1 MKLRVYTTEA
11 GKDHV
16 PPAEH
21 PESPE
26 RLKAIERA
34 LSRFETLDRV
44 NARAATRDEVG
55 RVHSSRHVDFVYSKS
70 PFTDLAS
77 LDADTWMSP
86 GSLEAALQACGG
98 AIQAVDDVM
107 AGEIEAGFV
116 AARPP
121 GHHAEPDRSMGFCL
135 FNQIAVA
142 AAHAI
147 QAHDCTSV
155 AIVDFDVHHG
165 NGTQAYAESEGRV
178 FFASIH
184 QDWLYPGTGSA
195 DDSSDRILNLTV
207 ERGAGSSTWRE
218 ALEEH
223 IFPRLAE
230 APPDILFVSAGFDG
244 HRDDPLAGLELDEDD
259 FEWIG
264 TRLAEL
270 TRESAHPRLVCTL
283 EGGYDIKALE
293 SSLERFLRAVA
304 AA

>member
-21 PESPE
+21 PDSPE
-26 RLKAIERA
+26 RLQAIERA
-34 LSRFETLDRV
+34 LSRIEGLDRV
-44 NARAATRDEVG
+44 SARAATRDEIG
-55 RVHSSRHVDFVYSKS
+55 RVHSPRHIDYVFETS

-86 GSLEAALQACGG
+86 GSLDAALQACGG
-98 AIQAVDDVM
+98 AIQAVDAVM

-142 AAHAI
+142 AAHALD
-147 QAHDCTSV
+147 AHDCANV
-155 AIVDFDVHHG
+155 AILDFDVHHG
-165 NGTQAYAESEGRV
+165 NGTQSYAESDGRV
-178 FFASIH
+178 SFASIH

-195 DDSSDRILNLTV
+195 DDSSDRIVNVTV
-207 ERGAGSSTWRE
+207 ERGTGSEAWRA

-223 IFPRLAE
+223 IFPQLRE

-259 FEWIG
+259 FEWIA
-264 TRLAEL
+264 TCLAEL